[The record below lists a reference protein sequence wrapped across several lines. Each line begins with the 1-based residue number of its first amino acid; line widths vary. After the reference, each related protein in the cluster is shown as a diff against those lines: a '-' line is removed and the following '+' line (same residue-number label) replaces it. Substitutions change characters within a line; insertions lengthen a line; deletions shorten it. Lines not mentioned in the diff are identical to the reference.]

1 MSRFNVYSVA
11 PDGTERFLGTSPGV
25 EFKPKPKPVPKRK
38 MNLFD
43 ILNRGARHAPSDADR
58 EAQKIKAAAEAT
70 RLQWLNALLVDQTRT
85 WMSLGEHAPDILNAM
100 ATMLTIAGFV
110 HVYDRRSADTP
121 ELRVI
126 RGAISAATQ
135 CYAGGAV
142 LTAAD
147 ARAFRA
153 ACDHAR
159 TIIEAGTPDAIIHAS
174 ESIRKTVGL

>member
-1 MSRFNVYSVA
+1 
-11 PDGTERFLGTSPGV
+11 
-25 EFKPKPKPVPKRK
+25 

-43 ILNRGARHAPSDADR
+43 VLNRGAAYAPPPPR
-58 EAQKIKAAAEAT
+58 YTPAQLRAINGT

-85 WMSLGEHAPDILNAM
+85 WMSLGEHAPEVLEGM

-110 HVYDRRSADTP
+110 HVFDAKSADTP

-135 CYAGGAV
+135 CAASGAV

-147 ARAFRA
+147 AQAFRA
-153 ACDHAR
+153 ACDRAR
-159 TIIEAGTPDAIIHAS
+159 TIIEAGTPAGIIHAA
-174 ESIRKTVGL
+174 ESIRKTVGLP

>member
-1 MSRFNVYSVA
+1 
-11 PDGTERFLGTSPGV
+11 
-25 EFKPKPKPVPKRK
+25 
-38 MNLFD
+38 MNLFAV
-43 ILNRGARHAPSDADR
+43 LNRGAAHAPPPPRYKRAELR
-58 EAQKIKAAAEAT
+58 AIEAT

-85 WMSLGEHAPDILNAM
+85 WLSLGEHAPDILNAM
-100 ATMLTIAGFV
+100 AAMLTIAGFV

-135 CYAGGAV
+135 CAAGGAV
-142 LTAAD
+142 LTAAE

-159 TIIEAGTPDAIIHAS
+159 TIIEAGTPAAIIHAA
-174 ESIRKTVGL
+174 ESIRATVGLTAPER